1 MNTRRRSF
9 RTVCK
14 GFALLTLLGDLAIAQ
29 QISAPSAVPIH
40 FQIAPQPMGRALN
53 EFAAQAQLQLV
64 FVTGDVDAALISPL
78 LTGTYTAQEGL
89 ALLLAKS
96 NLHYVFLNERTVSIQ
111 VTPRTHA
118 PIEQAVESAPRDAS
132 RHHPNR

>member
-1 MNTRRRSF
+1 MNMRRRSF
-9 RTVCK
+9 RTVLK
-14 GFALLTLLGDLAIAQ
+14 RVALLVLLGDLAVAQ
-29 QISAPSAVPIH
+29 QISAPSSIAIH

-64 FVTGDVDAALISPL
+64 FVTSDVDGALISPM

-96 NLHYVFLNERTVSIQ
+96 NLRYVFLNERTVSIQ
-111 VTPRTHA
+111 VTPATHA
-118 PIEQAVESAPRDAS
+118 PIKQAVEFAPHDGK
-132 RHHPNR
+132 